1 MKRKRIGNR
10 GIRVINNLIEATE
23 GLLDKIAADIKFTRS
38 VPIEIYR
45 NRCINNIGR
54 LNKLDRKRL
63 RIPDNIYIEAKERM
77 FNTYFELQDYNSS
90 ERQTKDNKKE
100 IPIDTILDI
109 IDNYSV
115 ESYSAE
121 TYTGG
126 LGFSASRG
134 ILLGDRLGNQSY
146 YDHYFKKV
154 PVQPVK
160 TLAKEEWHDYKG
172 EQTTEE
178 WREEMIK
185 QKKEGLRGQM
195 Q

>member
-1 MKRKRIGNR
+1 MKRKRIHNR
-10 GIRVINNLIEATE
+10 GVRVVLNLIEKTE
-23 GLLDKIAADIKFTRS
+23 GLLDKIAADMKFTRS

-63 RIPDNIYIEAKERM
+63 RIPDNLYIKAKERM
-77 FNTYFELQDYNSS
+77 FTTYFELQDYNSS

-100 IPIDTILDI
+100 IPLDTVLDI

-115 ESYSAE
+115 ESYSAN
-121 TYTGG
+121 TYSGG
-126 LGFSASRG
+126 LGFSVSRG
-134 ILLGDRLGNQSY
+134 LLLGDRLRGQSY
-146 YDHYFKKV
+146 YDDYFKKV
-154 PVQPVK
+154 PVQPVRIV
-160 TLAKEEWHDYKG
+160 AKEDWHEYKG

-185 QKKEGLRGQM
+185 QKKEVLDGQV

>member
-10 GIRVINNLIEATE
+10 GIRVINSLIEVTE

-115 ESYSAE
+115 EAYSAE

-154 PVQPVK
+154 PVQPVR

-185 QKKEGLRGQM
+185 QKKEVLRGQM

>member
-10 GIRVINNLIEATE
+10 GIRVINSLIEVTE
-23 GLLDKIAADIKFTRS
+23 GLLDKIAADMKFTRS

-134 ILLGDRLGNQSY
+134 ILLGDRLGSQSY

-154 PVQPVK
+154 PVLPVR

-185 QKKEGLRGQM
+185 QKKEVLDGQM

>member
-1 MKRKRIGNR
+1 MKRKRIYNR
-10 GIRVINNLIEATE
+10 GIRVVFSLIEKTE

-63 RIPDNIYIEAKERM
+63 HIPDNIYREAKERM

-100 IPIDTILDI
+100 IPLDTILDI
-109 IDNYSV
+109 IDNFSV
-115 ESYSAE
+115 ESYSADS
-121 TYTGG
+121 YSGG
-126 LGFSASRG
+126 LGFSVSRG
-134 ILLGDRLGNQSY
+134 LLLGDRLRGQSY
-146 YDHYFKKV
+146 YDSYFKKV

-160 TLAKEEWHDYKG
+160 TLAKEDWHEYKG
-172 EQTTEE
+172 GQTTEE

-185 QKKEGLRGQM
+185 QKKEVLYGKM

>member
-38 VPIEIYR
+38 VPIEIYK
-45 NRCINNIGR
+45 NRCINNISR
-54 LNKLDRKRL
+54 LNKLDRKKL
-63 RIPDNIYIEAKERM
+63 HIPDNIYIGAKERM

-115 ESYSAE
+115 EAYSAE

-134 ILLGDRLGNQSY
+134 ILLGDRLGGQSY

-154 PVQPVK
+154 PVLPVK

-178 WREEMIK
+178 WRAEMVK
-185 QKKEGLRGQM
+185 QKKEVLDGQM

>member
-1 MKRKRIGNR
+1 MKRKRIHNR
-10 GIRVINNLIEATE
+10 GIRVVLNLIEKTE
-23 GLLDKIAADIKFTRS
+23 GLLDKIAADMKFTRS

-63 RIPDNIYIEAKERM
+63 RIPDNLYIKAKERM
-77 FNTYFELQDYNSS
+77 FTTYFELQDYNSS

-100 IPIDTILDI
+100 IPLDTVLDI

-115 ESYSAE
+115 ESYSAN
-121 TYTGG
+121 TYSGG
-126 LGFSASRG
+126 LGFSVSRG
-134 ILLGDRLGNQSY
+134 LLLGDRLRGQSY
-146 YDHYFKKV
+146 YDDYFKKV
-154 PVQPVK
+154 PVQPVR
-160 TLAKEEWHDYKG
+160 TVAKEDWHEYKG

-185 QKKEGLRGQM
+185 QKKEVLDGQV
-195 Q
+195 

>member
-1 MKRKRIGNR
+1 MKRKRIHNR
-10 GIRVINNLIEATE
+10 GVRVVLNLIEKTE
-23 GLLDKIAADIKFTRS
+23 GLLDKIAADMKFTRS

-63 RIPDNIYIEAKERM
+63 RIPDNLYIKAKERM
-77 FNTYFELQDYNSS
+77 FTTYFELQDYNSS

-100 IPIDTILDI
+100 IPLDTVLDI

-115 ESYSAE
+115 ESYSAN
-121 TYTGG
+121 TYSGG
-126 LGFSASRG
+126 LGFSVSRG
-134 ILLGDRLGNQSY
+134 LLLGDRLRGQSY
-146 YDHYFKKV
+146 YDDYFKKV
-154 PVQPVK
+154 PVQPVR
-160 TLAKEEWHDYKG
+160 TVAKEDWHEYKG

-185 QKKEGLRGQM
+185 QKKEVLDGQV
-195 Q
+195 